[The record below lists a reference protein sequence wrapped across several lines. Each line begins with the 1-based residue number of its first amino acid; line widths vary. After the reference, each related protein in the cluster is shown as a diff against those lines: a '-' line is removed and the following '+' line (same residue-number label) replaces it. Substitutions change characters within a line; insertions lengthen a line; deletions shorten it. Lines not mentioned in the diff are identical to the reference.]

1 MEVKCPICKN
11 DFNSSNHIPRIL
23 INCGHTICSS
33 CLNTKLAENKSKQ
46 FTCPE
51 DNILYE
57 NIESIE
63 KFPINKSLIKIIES
77 KPKVNKT
84 KKNTNNSSNNN
95 KTNKSSNTIIRV
107 ETINPQKPKIDHNLF
122 STPANSDIRKTNS
135 NFKHFES
142 SKNYLQKS
150 SMLRMSLTKTQSFN
164 TNFCKEHA
172 RPLDVICIDEKI
184 KICNQCALNPKHFN
198 HQIVTDNDFMNQ
210 IDTLIDL
217 FQIIDGNSQNYNE
230 IDNLNTI
237 DILDKINKKIDT
249 LKNNIGKKVEEI
261 IININS
267 QKNTIV
273 NYLTKRKDEIN
284 SKYKSSID
292 IKMLLKQT
300 ETWMN
305 AVKNKLDILNE
316 ITDPNIECIKLI
328 DNDKKNNQTY
338 LINQG
343 KQLNDRFQFI
353 KQTESVIKDLVSF
366 EESGIKIDPNE
377 FIIAQIMYKKDNN
390 NNSSNTICNN
400 IFSIFENADLI
411 EKLQLKKFKFENAEP
426 PEINM
431 NNNSMIINNDVNQ
444 DENLIFSGNDKGEN
458 LEDILNIGEEQK
470 KTSFSNLKKSI
481 DKTKIND
488 KKTIIDDFLNTKN
501 EINYEQL
508 FSTTSSNFLTNDQNN
523 ENEIRKSSMD
533 KKHVT
538 IKEGNMKMPLRKSN
552 TRHMHNDSFVAPK
565 SSRNGHTLTHSK
577 MTSSHKILPKK
588 RSSQTP
594 EKDKVQLIK
603 NQIKSDVI
611 NFSRIEIGD
620 DGAGLL
626 INFLKDKNNA
636 KFKEIKF
643 VKSGLSDD
651 GAIALIESFQGLGL
665 KISTLNFSNNG
676 LTDKCGNCV
685 INLLK
690 NNVNGIL
697 KTLYLSNNNFSF
709 PMKEKIKSYAKT
721 VKGSGA
727 VKIFI

>member
-11 DFNSSNHIPRIL
+11 DYNSSKNIPRIL

-33 CLNTKLAENKSKQ
+33 CLNTKITENKSKQ

-63 KFPINKSLIKIIES
+63 KFPINKSLIKLIES
-77 KPKVNKT
+77 KPKVNKP
-84 KKNTNNSSNNN
+84 KKNTNNSNNNN
-95 KTNKSSNTIIRV
+95 KTNNNTNTINRV
-107 ETINPQKPKIDHNLF
+107 ETINSQKPKIDHNLF
-122 STPANSDIRKTNS
+122 STPANSNIRKTNS

-142 SKNYLQKS
+142 SSNYLKKS

-184 KICNQCALNPKHFN
+184 KICNQCALNPKHCN
-198 HQIVTDNDFMNQ
+198 HQIVTDDEFMNQ

-217 FQIIDGNSQNYNE
+217 FQIVDGNSQNYNE
-230 IDNLNTI
+230 IENINTM
-237 DILDKINKKIDT
+237 DILEKINKKIET

-267 QKNTIV
+267 QKNSII

-292 IKMLLKQT
+292 TKMLLKQT

-305 AVKNKLDILNE
+305 IVKDKLDILNE

-328 DNDKKNNQTY
+328 DNDKKKNQNF

-353 KQTESVIKDLVSF
+353 KQTESVIKDLVNF

-377 FIIAQIMYKKDNN
+377 FIIAQIMNKKDNN
-390 NNSSNTICNN
+390 NSPNTIVNN
-400 IFSIFENADLI
+400 IFSINENTELI

-426 PEINM
+426 PAINM

-444 DENLIFSGNDKGEN
+444 DENFIFSGNGKEEN
-458 LEDILNIGEEQK
+458 FEDILNIGEEQK
-470 KTSFSNLKKSI
+470 KKTSNLKKSNS
-481 DKTKIND
+481 KTND
-488 KKTIIDDFLNTKN
+488 KNNIFDNFLNTKN

-508 FSTTSSNFLTNDQNN
+508 FSSTSSNFLTNDINN
-523 ENEIRKSSMD
+523 ENEIRKNSME

-538 IKEGNMKMPLRKSN
+538 IKEGNVKVPLRKSN

-565 SSRNGHTLTHSK
+565 SSRNIQGHTLTHSK

-603 NQIKSDVI
+603 NQIKNDVI
-611 NFSRIEIGD
+611 NFSRIDIGD

-643 VKSGLSDD
+643 VKCGLTDD
-651 GAIALIESFQGLGL
+651 GVIALVESFQSLGL

-690 NNVNGIL
+690 NNVNGSL

-721 VKGSGA
+721 VKGNGA

>member
-11 DFNSSNHIPRIL
+11 DYNSSNNIPRIL

-33 CLNTKLAENKSKQ
+33 CLNTKITENKSKQ

-63 KFPINKSLIKIIES
+63 KFPINKSLIKLIES

-84 KKNTNNSSNNN
+84 KKNTNNPTNNNN
-95 KTNKSSNTIIRV
+95 KTNNKTNNSINRV
-107 ETINPQKPKIDHNLF
+107 ETINTQKPKIDHSLF
-122 STPANSDIRKTNS
+122 STPANSNIRKTNS

-142 SKNYLQKS
+142 SNYLKKS
-150 SMLRMSLTKTQSFN
+150 SMLRISLTKTQGFN

-184 KICNQCALNPKHFN
+184 KICNQCALEPRHCN
-198 HQIVTDNDFMNQ
+198 HQIVTDDEFMNQ
-210 IDTLIDL
+210 IDSLIDL
-217 FQIIDGNSQNYNE
+217 FQIIDENSQSYYE
-230 IDNLNTI
+230 IENINTTE
-237 DILDKINKKIDT
+237 ILDKINKKIDS

-292 IKMLLKQT
+292 TKMLLKQT

-316 ITDPNIECIKLI
+316 ITDPNRECIKLI

-377 FIIAQIMYKKDNN
+377 FIIAQIMNKKDN
-390 NNSSNTICNN
+390 NNSSNTIVNN
-400 IFSIFENADLI
+400 IFSIYENTELI

-426 PEINM
+426 PAINM

-444 DENLIFSGNDKGEN
+444 DENLIFSGN
-458 LEDILNIGEEQK
+458 EDILNIGEEQK
-470 KTSFSNLKKSI
+470 KKTNNLKKPNDTNSI
-481 DKTKIND
+481 FDN
-488 KKTIIDDFLNTKN
+488 FLNTKN
-501 EINYEQL
+501 EINYEHL
-508 FSTTSSNFLTNDQNN
+508 FSSPSSNFLSNDINN
-523 ENEIRKSSMD
+523 EEIGKNSME

-538 IKEGNMKMPLRKSN
+538 IKEGNVKVPLRKSN

-565 SSRNGHTLTHSK
+565 STRNIQGQHTLTHSK

-603 NQIKSDVI
+603 NQIKNDVI
-611 NFSRIEIGD
+611 NFSRRDIGD

-636 KFKEIKF
+636 KYKEIKF

-651 GAIALIESFQGLGL
+651 GVIALIESFQSFGL

-690 NNVNGIL
+690 NNVSGTL

-721 VKGSGA
+721 VKGNGA

>member
-11 DFNSSNHIPRIL
+11 DYNSSNNIPRIL

-33 CLNTKLAENKSKQ
+33 CLNTKITENKSKQ

-63 KFPINKSLIKIIES
+63 KFPINKSLIKLIES

-84 KKNTNNSSNNN
+84 KKNTNNPTNNNN
-95 KTNKSSNTIIRV
+95 KTNNKANSINRV
-107 ETINPQKPKIDHNLF
+107 ETINSQKPKIDHSLF
-122 STPANSDIRKTNS
+122 STTANSNIRKTNS

-142 SKNYLQKS
+142 SNYLKKS
-150 SMLRMSLTKTQSFN
+150 SMLRISLTKTQGFN

-184 KICNQCALNPKHFN
+184 KICNQCALEPRHCN
-198 HQIVTDNDFMNQ
+198 HQIVTDDEFMNQ
-210 IDTLIDL
+210 IDSLIDL
-217 FQIIDGNSQNYNE
+217 FQIIDENSQSYYE
-230 IDNLNTI
+230 IENINTT
-237 DILDKINKKIDT
+237 DILDKINKKIDS
-249 LKNNIGKKVEEI
+249 LKSNIGKKVEEI

-292 IKMLLKQT
+292 TKMLLKQT

-316 ITDPNIECIKLI
+316 ITDPNRECIKLI

-377 FIIAQIMYKKDNN
+377 FIIAQIMNKKDN
-390 NNSSNTICNN
+390 NNSSNTIVNN
-400 IFSIFENADLI
+400 IFSIYENTELI

-426 PEINM
+426 PAINM

-444 DENLIFSGNDKGEN
+444 DENLIFSGN
-458 LEDILNIGEEQK
+458 EDILNIGEEQK
-470 KTSFSNLKKSI
+470 KKTSNLKKPNDTNSI
-481 DKTKIND
+481 FDN
-488 KKTIIDDFLNTKN
+488 FLNTKN
-501 EINYEQL
+501 EINYEHL
-508 FSTTSSNFLTNDQNN
+508 FSSPSSNFLSNDINN
-523 ENEIRKSSMD
+523 EEIGKNSME

-538 IKEGNMKMPLRKSN
+538 IKEGNVKVPLRKSN

-565 SSRNGHTLTHSK
+565 STRNIQGQHTLTHSK

-603 NQIKSDVI
+603 NQIKNDVI
-611 NFSRIEIGD
+611 NFSRIDIGD

-636 KFKEIKF
+636 KYKEIKF

-651 GAIALIESFQGLGL
+651 GVIALIESFQSFGL

-690 NNVNGIL
+690 NNVSGTL

-721 VKGSGA
+721 VKGNGA

>member
-11 DFNSSNHIPRIL
+11 DYNSSNNIPRIL

-33 CLNTKLAENKSKQ
+33 CLNTKITENKSKQ

-63 KFPINKSLIKIIES
+63 KFPINKSLIKLIES

-84 KKNTNNSSNNN
+84 KKNTNNPTNNNN
-95 KTNKSSNTIIRV
+95 KTNNKANSINRV
-107 ETINPQKPKIDHNLF
+107 ETINSQKPKIDHSLF
-122 STPANSDIRKTNS
+122 STTANSNIRKTNS

-142 SKNYLQKS
+142 SNYLKKS
-150 SMLRMSLTKTQSFN
+150 SMLRISLTKTQGFN

-184 KICNQCALNPKHFN
+184 KICNQCALEPRHCN
-198 HQIVTDNDFMNQ
+198 HQIVTDDEFMNQ
-210 IDTLIDL
+210 IDSLIDL
-217 FQIIDGNSQNYNE
+217 FQIIDENSQSYYE
-230 IDNLNTI
+230 IENINTT
-237 DILDKINKKIDT
+237 DILDKINKKIDS
-249 LKNNIGKKVEEI
+249 LKSNIGKKVEEI

-292 IKMLLKQT
+292 TKMLLKQT

-316 ITDPNIECIKLI
+316 ITDPNRECIKLI

-377 FIIAQIMYKKDNN
+377 FIIAQIMNKKDN
-390 NNSSNTICNN
+390 NNSSNTIVNN
-400 IFSIFENADLI
+400 IFSINENTELI
-411 EKLQLKKFKFENAEP
+411 EKLKLKKFKFENAEP
-426 PEINM
+426 PAINM

-444 DENLIFSGNDKGEN
+444 DENLIFSGN
-458 LEDILNIGEEQK
+458 EDILNIGEEQK
-470 KTSFSNLKKSI
+470 KKTSNLKKPNDTNSI
-481 DKTKIND
+481 FDN
-488 KKTIIDDFLNTKN
+488 FLNTKN
-501 EINYEQL
+501 EINYEHL
-508 FSTTSSNFLTNDQNN
+508 FSSPSSNFLSNDINN
-523 ENEIRKSSMD
+523 EEIGKNSME

-538 IKEGNMKMPLRKSN
+538 IKEGNVKVPLRKSN

-565 SSRNGHTLTHSK
+565 STRNIQGQHTLTHSK

-603 NQIKSDVI
+603 NQIKNDVI
-611 NFSRIEIGD
+611 NFSRIDIGD

-636 KFKEIKF
+636 KYKEIKF

-651 GAIALIESFQGLGL
+651 GVIALIESFQSFGL

-690 NNVNGIL
+690 NNVSGTL

-721 VKGSGA
+721 VKGNGA

>member
-11 DFNSSNHIPRIL
+11 DYNSSNNIPRIL

-33 CLNTKLAENKSKQ
+33 CLNTKITENKSKQ

-63 KFPINKSLIKIIES
+63 KFPINKSLIKLIES

-84 KKNTNNSSNNN
+84 KKNTNNPTNNNN
-95 KTNKSSNTIIRV
+95 KTNNKTNSINRV
-107 ETINPQKPKIDHNLF
+107 ETINSQKPKIDHSLF
-122 STPANSDIRKTNS
+122 STPANSNIRKTNS

-142 SKNYLQKS
+142 SNYLKKS
-150 SMLRMSLTKTQSFN
+150 SMLRISLTKTQGFN

-184 KICNQCALNPKHFN
+184 KICNQCALDPRHCN
-198 HQIVTDNDFMNQ
+198 HQIVTDDEFMNQ
-210 IDTLIDL
+210 IDSLIDL
-217 FQIIDGNSQNYNE
+217 FQIIDENSQSYYE
-230 IDNLNTI
+230 IENINTT
-237 DILDKINKKIDT
+237 DILDKINKKIDS
-249 LKNNIGKKVEEI
+249 LKSNIGKKVEEI

-292 IKMLLKQT
+292 TKMLLKQT

-316 ITDPNIECIKLI
+316 ITDPNRECIKLI

-377 FIIAQIMYKKDNN
+377 FIIAQIMNKKDN
-390 NNSSNTICNN
+390 NNSSNTIVNN
-400 IFSIFENADLI
+400 IFSIYENTELI

-426 PEINM
+426 PAINM

-444 DENLIFSGNDKGEN
+444 DENLIFSGG
-458 LEDILNIGEEQK
+458 EDILNIGEEQK
-470 KTSFSNLKKSI
+470 KKTSNLKKPNDTNSI
-481 DKTKIND
+481 FDN
-488 KKTIIDDFLNTKN
+488 FLNTKN
-501 EINYEQL
+501 EINYEHL
-508 FSTTSSNFLTNDQNN
+508 FSSPSSNFLSNDINN
-523 ENEIRKSSMD
+523 EEIGKNSME

-538 IKEGNMKMPLRKSN
+538 IKEGNVKVPLRKSN
-552 TRHMHNDSFVAPK
+552 TKHMHNDSFVAPK
-565 SSRNGHTLTHSK
+565 STRNIQGQHTLTHSK

-603 NQIKSDVI
+603 NQIKNDVI

-651 GAIALIESFQGLGL
+651 GVIALIESFQGLGL

-690 NNVNGIL
+690 NNVSGTL

-721 VKGSGA
+721 VKGNGA

>member
-11 DFNSSNHIPRIL
+11 DYDSSHHTPRIL

-33 CLNTKLAENKSKQ
+33 CLNTKITSKQ

-51 DNILYE
+51 DNVLYE

-63 KFPINKSLIKIIES
+63 KFPINKSLIKLIES
-77 KPKVNKT
+77 KPKTTTTT
-84 KKNTNNSSNNN
+84 KKKPQTSN
-95 KTNKSSNTIIRV
+95 KTNNAKSTNNIININRV
-107 ETINPQKPKIDHNLF
+107 ETINAQKPKIDHNLF
-122 STPANSDIRKTNS
+122 SAQTNDIRKTNS
-135 NFKHFES
+135 NFKHTES
-142 SKNYLQKS
+142 SSRYLQKS
-150 SMLRMSLTKTQSFN
+150 SLLRMSLTKTQGFN

-172 RPLDVICIDEKI
+172 RPLDVICVDEKI

-198 HQIVTDNDFMNQ
+198 HQIVTDDEFMNQ

-217 FQIIDGNSQNYNE
+217 FQIVDANTQSYNE
-230 IDNLNTI
+230 IENINTI
-237 DILDKINKKIDT
+237 DILEKINKKIDT

-267 QKNTIV
+267 QKNNIV
-273 NYLTKRKDEIN
+273 NYLTKRKEEIN

-292 IKMLLKQT
+292 TKMFLKQT

-305 AVKNKLDILNE
+305 IVKNKLDILNE
-316 ITDPNIECIKLI
+316 ITDPTIECIKLI

-353 KQTESVIKDLVSF
+353 KQTENVIRDLVSF

-377 FIIAQIMYKKDNN
+377 FIIAQIMYKKDPTNN
-390 NNSSNTICNN
+390 NNNNIIGNN
-400 IFSIFENADLI
+400 IFSITENFDLI
-411 EKLQLKKFKFENAEP
+411 DKLKLKKFNFENAEP
-426 PEINM
+426 PAIM
-431 NNNSMIINNDVNQ
+431 NNNSMIINNDINQ
-444 DENLIFSGNDKGEN
+444 DENIIFYNKEEN
-458 LEDILNIGEEQK
+458 LEDILNIGIEQK
-470 KTSFSNLKKSI
+470 KSSNLKKN
-481 DKTKIND
+481 ND
-488 KKTIIDDFLNTKN
+488 KKTIIDDFLDTKK

-508 FSTTSSNFLTNDQNN
+508 FSSTSNFLTTAESDNKL
-523 ENEIRKSSMD
+523 NEIRKSSMD

-538 IKEGNMKMPLRKSN
+538 IKEGSVKVPPKKSN

-565 SSRNGHTLTHSK
+565 SSRNNMQGGHTLTHNK

-611 NFSRIEIGD
+611 NFSRVEIGD

-626 INFLKDKNNA
+626 INFLKDKSNA

-651 GAIALIESFQGLGL
+651 GVIALIESFQGLGL

-685 INLLK
+685 VNLLK
-690 NNVNGIL
+690 NNVNGTL

>member
-11 DFNSSNHIPRIL
+11 DYNSSNNIPRIL

-33 CLNTKLAENKSKQ
+33 CLNTKITENKSKQ

-63 KFPINKSLIKIIES
+63 KFPINKSLIKLIES

-84 KKNTNNSSNNN
+84 KKNTNNPTNNNN
-95 KTNKSSNTIIRV
+95 KTNNKANSINRV
-107 ETINPQKPKIDHNLF
+107 ETINSQKPKIDHSLF
-122 STPANSDIRKTNS
+122 STTANSNIRKTNS

-142 SKNYLQKS
+142 SNYLKKS
-150 SMLRMSLTKTQSFN
+150 SMLRISLTKTQGFN

-184 KICNQCALNPKHFN
+184 KICNQCALEPRHCN
-198 HQIVTDNDFMNQ
+198 HQIVTDDEFMNQ
-210 IDTLIDL
+210 IDSLIDL
-217 FQIIDGNSQNYNE
+217 FQIIDENSQSYYE
-230 IDNLNTI
+230 IENINTT
-237 DILDKINKKIDT
+237 DILDKINKKIDS
-249 LKNNIGKKVEEI
+249 LKSNIGKKVEEI

-292 IKMLLKQT
+292 TKMLLKQT

-316 ITDPNIECIKLI
+316 ITDPNRECIKLI

-377 FIIAQIMYKKDNN
+377 FIIAQIMNKKDN
-390 NNSSNTICNN
+390 NNSSNTIVNN
-400 IFSIFENADLI
+400 IFSIYENTELI
-411 EKLQLKKFKFENAEP
+411 EKLKLKKFKFENAEP
-426 PEINM
+426 PAINM

-444 DENLIFSGNDKGEN
+444 DENLIFSGN
-458 LEDILNIGEEQK
+458 EDILNIGEEQK
-470 KTSFSNLKKSI
+470 KKTSNLKKPNDTNSI
-481 DKTKIND
+481 FDN
-488 KKTIIDDFLNTKN
+488 FLNTKN
-501 EINYEQL
+501 EINYEHL
-508 FSTTSSNFLTNDQNN
+508 FSSPSSNFLSNDINN
-523 ENEIRKSSMD
+523 EEIGKNSME

-538 IKEGNMKMPLRKSN
+538 IKEGNVKVPLRKSN

-565 SSRNGHTLTHSK
+565 STRNIQGQHTLTHSK

-603 NQIKSDVI
+603 NQIKNDVI

-651 GAIALIESFQGLGL
+651 GVIALIESFQGLGL

-690 NNVNGIL
+690 NNVSGTL

-721 VKGSGA
+721 VKGNGA

>member
-11 DFNSSNHIPRIL
+11 DYNSSNNIPRIL

-33 CLNTKLAENKSKQ
+33 CLNTKITENKSKQ

-63 KFPINKSLIKIIES
+63 KFPINKSLIKLIES

-84 KKNTNNSSNNN
+84 KKNTNNPTNNNN
-95 KTNKSSNTIIRV
+95 KTNNKTNNSINRV
-107 ETINPQKPKIDHNLF
+107 ETINTQKPKIDHSLF
-122 STPANSDIRKTNS
+122 STPANSNIRKTNS

-142 SKNYLQKS
+142 SNYLKKS
-150 SMLRMSLTKTQSFN
+150 SMLRISLTKTQGFN

-184 KICNQCALNPKHFN
+184 KICNQCALEPRHCN
-198 HQIVTDNDFMNQ
+198 HQIVTDDEFMNQ
-210 IDTLIDL
+210 IDSLIDL
-217 FQIIDGNSQNYNE
+217 FQIIDENSQSYYE
-230 IDNLNTI
+230 IENINTTE
-237 DILDKINKKIDT
+237 ILDKINKKIDS

-292 IKMLLKQT
+292 TKMLLKQT

-316 ITDPNIECIKLI
+316 ITDPNRECIKLI

-377 FIIAQIMYKKDNN
+377 FIIAQIMNKKDN
-390 NNSSNTICNN
+390 NNSSNTIVNN
-400 IFSIFENADLI
+400 IFSIYENTELI

-426 PEINM
+426 PAINM

-444 DENLIFSGNDKGEN
+444 DENLIFSGN
-458 LEDILNIGEEQK
+458 EDILNIGEEQK
-470 KTSFSNLKKSI
+470 KKTSNLKKPNDTNSI
-481 DKTKIND
+481 FDN
-488 KKTIIDDFLNTKN
+488 FLNTKN
-501 EINYEQL
+501 EINYEHL
-508 FSTTSSNFLTNDQNN
+508 FSSPSSNFLSNDINN
-523 ENEIRKSSMD
+523 EEIGKNSME

-538 IKEGNMKMPLRKSN
+538 IKEGNVKVPLRKSN

-565 SSRNGHTLTHSK
+565 STRNIQGQHTLTHSK

-603 NQIKSDVI
+603 NQIKNDVI
-611 NFSRIEIGD
+611 NFSRRDIGD

-636 KFKEIKF
+636 KYKEIKF

-651 GAIALIESFQGLGL
+651 GVIALIESFQSFGL

-690 NNVNGIL
+690 NNVSGTL

-721 VKGSGA
+721 VKGNGA

>member
-11 DFNSSNHIPRIL
+11 DYNSSNNIPRIL

-33 CLNTKLAENKSKQ
+33 CLNTKITENKSKQ

-63 KFPINKSLIKIIES
+63 KFPINKSLIKLIES

-84 KKNTNNSSNNN
+84 KKNTNNPTNNNN
-95 KTNKSSNTIIRV
+95 KTNNKANSINRV
-107 ETINPQKPKIDHNLF
+107 ETINSQKPKIDHSLF
-122 STPANSDIRKTNS
+122 STTANSNIRKTNS

-142 SKNYLQKS
+142 SNYLKKS
-150 SMLRMSLTKTQSFN
+150 SMLRISLTKTQGFN

-184 KICNQCALNPKHFN
+184 KICNQCALEPRHCN
-198 HQIVTDNDFMNQ
+198 HQIVTDDEFMNQ
-210 IDTLIDL
+210 IDSLIDL
-217 FQIIDGNSQNYNE
+217 FQIIDENSQSYYE
-230 IDNLNTI
+230 IENINTT
-237 DILDKINKKIDT
+237 DILDKINKKIDS
-249 LKNNIGKKVEEI
+249 LKSNIGKKVEEI

-292 IKMLLKQT
+292 TKMLLKQT

-377 FIIAQIMYKKDNN
+377 FIIAQIMNKKDN
-390 NNSSNTICNN
+390 NNSSNTIVNN
-400 IFSIFENADLI
+400 IFSINENTELI
-411 EKLQLKKFKFENAEP
+411 EKLKLKKFKFENAEP
-426 PEINM
+426 PAINM

-444 DENLIFSGNDKGEN
+444 DENLIFSGN
-458 LEDILNIGEEQK
+458 EDILNIGEEQK
-470 KTSFSNLKKSI
+470 KKTSNLKKPNDTNSI
-481 DKTKIND
+481 FDN
-488 KKTIIDDFLNTKN
+488 FLNTKN
-501 EINYEQL
+501 EINYEHL
-508 FSTTSSNFLTNDQNN
+508 FSSPSSNFLSNDINN
-523 ENEIRKSSMD
+523 EEIGKNSME

-538 IKEGNMKMPLRKSN
+538 IKEGNVKVPLRKSN

-565 SSRNGHTLTHSK
+565 STRNIQGQHTLTHSK

-603 NQIKSDVI
+603 NQIKNDVI
-611 NFSRIEIGD
+611 NFSRIDIGD

-636 KFKEIKF
+636 KYKEIKF

-651 GAIALIESFQGLGL
+651 GVIALIESFQSFGL

-690 NNVNGIL
+690 NNVSGTL

-721 VKGSGA
+721 VKGNGA

>member
-11 DFNSSNHIPRIL
+11 DYNSSNNIPRIL

-33 CLNTKLAENKSKQ
+33 CLNTKITENKSKQ

-63 KFPINKSLIKIIES
+63 KFPINKSLIKLIES

-84 KKNTNNSSNNN
+84 KKNTNNPTNNNN
-95 KTNKSSNTIIRV
+95 KTNNKANSINRV
-107 ETINPQKPKIDHNLF
+107 ETINSQKPKIDHSLF
-122 STPANSDIRKTNS
+122 STTANSNIRKTNS

-142 SKNYLQKS
+142 SNYLKKS
-150 SMLRMSLTKTQSFN
+150 SMLRISLTKTQGFN

-184 KICNQCALNPKHFN
+184 KICNQCALEPRHCN
-198 HQIVTDNDFMNQ
+198 HQIVTDDEFMNQ
-210 IDTLIDL
+210 IDSLIDL
-217 FQIIDGNSQNYNE
+217 FQIIDENSQSYYE
-230 IDNLNTI
+230 IENINTT
-237 DILDKINKKIDT
+237 DILDKINKKIDS
-249 LKNNIGKKVEEI
+249 LKSNIGKKVEEI

-292 IKMLLKQT
+292 TKMLLKQT

-426 PEINM
+426 PAINM

-444 DENLIFSGNDKGEN
+444 DENLIFSGN
-458 LEDILNIGEEQK
+458 EDILNIGEEQK
-470 KTSFSNLKKSI
+470 KKTSNLKKPNDTNSI
-481 DKTKIND
+481 FDN
-488 KKTIIDDFLNTKN
+488 FLNTKN
-501 EINYEQL
+501 EINYEHL
-508 FSTTSSNFLTNDQNN
+508 FSSPSSNFLSNDINN
-523 ENEIRKSSMD
+523 EEIGKNSME

-538 IKEGNMKMPLRKSN
+538 IKEGNVKVPLRKSN

-565 SSRNGHTLTHSK
+565 STRNIQGQHTLTHSK

-603 NQIKSDVI
+603 NQIKNDVI

-651 GAIALIESFQGLGL
+651 GVIALIESFQGLGL

-690 NNVNGIL
+690 NNVSGTL

-721 VKGSGA
+721 VKGNGA

>member
-11 DFNSSNHIPRIL
+11 DYNSSNNIPRIL

-33 CLNTKLAENKSKQ
+33 CLNTKITENKSKQ

-63 KFPINKSLIKIIES
+63 KFPINKSLIKLIES

-84 KKNTNNSSNNN
+84 KKNTNNPTNNNN
-95 KTNKSSNTIIRV
+95 KTNNKTNNSINRV
-107 ETINPQKPKIDHNLF
+107 ETINTQKPKIDHSLF
-122 STPANSDIRKTNS
+122 STPANSNIRKTNS

-142 SKNYLQKS
+142 SNYLKKS
-150 SMLRMSLTKTQSFN
+150 SMLRISLTKTQGFN

-184 KICNQCALNPKHFN
+184 KICNQCALEPRHCN
-198 HQIVTDNDFMNQ
+198 HQIVTDDEFMNQ
-210 IDTLIDL
+210 IDSLIDL
-217 FQIIDGNSQNYNE
+217 FQIIDENSQSYYE
-230 IDNLNTI
+230 IENINTT
-237 DILDKINKKIDT
+237 DILDKINKKIDS
-249 LKNNIGKKVEEI
+249 LKSNIGKKVEEI

-292 IKMLLKQT
+292 TKMLLKQT

-316 ITDPNIECIKLI
+316 ITDPNRECIKLI

-377 FIIAQIMYKKDNN
+377 FIIAQIMNKKDN
-390 NNSSNTICNN
+390 NNSSNTIVNN
-400 IFSIFENADLI
+400 IFSINENTELI
-411 EKLQLKKFKFENAEP
+411 EKLKLKKFKFENAEP
-426 PEINM
+426 PAINM

-444 DENLIFSGNDKGEN
+444 DENLIFSGN
-458 LEDILNIGEEQK
+458 EDILNIGEEQK
-470 KTSFSNLKKSI
+470 KKTSNLKKPNDTNSI
-481 DKTKIND
+481 FDN
-488 KKTIIDDFLNTKN
+488 FLNTKN
-501 EINYEQL
+501 EINYEHL
-508 FSTTSSNFLTNDQNN
+508 FSSPSSNFLSNDINN
-523 ENEIRKSSMD
+523 EEIGKNSME

-538 IKEGNMKMPLRKSN
+538 IKEGNVKVPLRKSN

-565 SSRNGHTLTHSK
+565 STRNIQGQHTLTHSK

-603 NQIKSDVI
+603 NQIKNDVI
-611 NFSRIEIGD
+611 NFSRIDIGD

-636 KFKEIKF
+636 KYKEIKF

-651 GAIALIESFQGLGL
+651 GVIALIESFQSFGL

-690 NNVNGIL
+690 NNVSGTL

-721 VKGSGA
+721 VKGNGA

>member
-11 DFNSSNHIPRIL
+11 DYNSSNNIPRIL

-33 CLNTKLAENKSKQ
+33 CLNTKITENKSKQ

-63 KFPINKSLIKIIES
+63 KFPINKSLIKLIES

-84 KKNTNNSSNNN
+84 KKNTNNPTNNNN
-95 KTNKSSNTIIRV
+95 KTNNKANSINRV
-107 ETINPQKPKIDHNLF
+107 ETINSQKPKIDHSLF
-122 STPANSDIRKTNS
+122 STTANSNIRKTNS

-142 SKNYLQKS
+142 SNYLKKS
-150 SMLRMSLTKTQSFN
+150 SMLRISLTKTQGFN

-184 KICNQCALNPKHFN
+184 KICNQCALEPRHCN
-198 HQIVTDNDFMNQ
+198 HQIVTDDEFMNQ
-210 IDTLIDL
+210 IDSLIDL
-217 FQIIDGNSQNYNE
+217 FQIIDENSQSYYE
-230 IDNLNTI
+230 IENINTT
-237 DILDKINKKIDT
+237 DILDKINKKIDS
-249 LKNNIGKKVEEI
+249 LKSNIGKKVEEI

-292 IKMLLKQT
+292 TKMLLKQT

-316 ITDPNIECIKLI
+316 ITDPNRECIKLI

-377 FIIAQIMYKKDNN
+377 FIIAQIMNKKDN
-390 NNSSNTICNN
+390 NNSSNTIVNN
-400 IFSIFENADLI
+400 IFSINENTELI

-426 PEINM
+426 PAINM

-444 DENLIFSGNDKGEN
+444 DENLIFSGN
-458 LEDILNIGEEQK
+458 EDILNIGEEQK
-470 KTSFSNLKKSI
+470 KKTSNLKKPNDTNSI
-481 DKTKIND
+481 FDN
-488 KKTIIDDFLNTKN
+488 FLNTKN
-501 EINYEQL
+501 EINYEHL
-508 FSTTSSNFLTNDQNN
+508 FSSPSSNFLSNDINN
-523 ENEIRKSSMD
+523 EEIGKNSME

-538 IKEGNMKMPLRKSN
+538 IKEGNVKVPLRKSN

-565 SSRNGHTLTHSK
+565 STRNIQGQHTLTHSK

-603 NQIKSDVI
+603 NQIKNDVI
-611 NFSRIEIGD
+611 NFSRIDIGD

-636 KFKEIKF
+636 KYKEIKF

-651 GAIALIESFQGLGL
+651 GVIALIESFQSFGL

-690 NNVNGIL
+690 NNVSGTL

-721 VKGSGA
+721 VKGNGA

>member
-11 DFNSSNHIPRIL
+11 DYNSSNNIPRIL

-33 CLNTKLAENKSKQ
+33 CLNTKITENKSKQ

-63 KFPINKSLIKIIES
+63 KFPINKSLIKLIES

-84 KKNTNNSSNNN
+84 KKNTNNPTNNNN
-95 KTNKSSNTIIRV
+95 KTNNKTNSINRV
-107 ETINPQKPKIDHNLF
+107 ETINSQKPKIDHSLF
-122 STPANSDIRKTNS
+122 STPANSNIRKTNS

-142 SKNYLQKS
+142 SNYLKKS
-150 SMLRMSLTKTQSFN
+150 SMLRISLTKTQGFN

-184 KICNQCALNPKHFN
+184 KICNQCALDPRHCN
-198 HQIVTDNDFMNQ
+198 HQIVTDDEFMNQ
-210 IDTLIDL
+210 IDSLIDL
-217 FQIIDGNSQNYNE
+217 FQIIDENSQSYYE
-230 IDNLNTI
+230 IENINTT
-237 DILDKINKKIDT
+237 DILDKINKKIDS
-249 LKNNIGKKVEEI
+249 LKSNIGKKVEEI

-292 IKMLLKQT
+292 TKMLLKQT

-377 FIIAQIMYKKDNN
+377 FIIAQIMNKKDN
-390 NNSSNTICNN
+390 NNSSNTIVNN
-400 IFSIFENADLI
+400 IFSIYENTELI

-426 PEINM
+426 PAINM

-444 DENLIFSGNDKGEN
+444 DENLIFSGG
-458 LEDILNIGEEQK
+458 EDILNIGEEQK
-470 KTSFSNLKKSI
+470 KKTSNLKKPNDTNSI
-481 DKTKIND
+481 FDN
-488 KKTIIDDFLNTKN
+488 FLNTKN
-501 EINYEQL
+501 EINYEHL
-508 FSTTSSNFLTNDQNN
+508 FSSPSSNFLSNDINN
-523 ENEIRKSSMD
+523 EEIGKNSME

-538 IKEGNMKMPLRKSN
+538 IKEGNVKVPLRKSN
-552 TRHMHNDSFVAPK
+552 TKHMHNDSFVAPK
-565 SSRNGHTLTHSK
+565 STRNIQGQHTLTHSK

-603 NQIKSDVI
+603 NQIKNDVI
-611 NFSRIEIGD
+611 NFSRIDIGD

-636 KFKEIKF
+636 KYKEIKF

-651 GAIALIESFQGLGL
+651 GVIALIESFQSLGL

-690 NNVNGIL
+690 NNVSGTL

-721 VKGSGA
+721 VKGNGA

>member
-11 DFNSSNHIPRIL
+11 DYNSSNNIPRIL

-33 CLNTKLAENKSKQ
+33 CLNTKITENKSKQ

-63 KFPINKSLIKIIES
+63 KFPINKSLIKLIES

-84 KKNTNNSSNNN
+84 KKNTNNPTNNNN
-95 KTNKSSNTIIRV
+95 KTNNKTNSINRV
-107 ETINPQKPKIDHNLF
+107 ETINSQKPKIDHSLF
-122 STPANSDIRKTNS
+122 STPANSNIRKTNS

-142 SKNYLQKS
+142 SNYLKKS
-150 SMLRMSLTKTQSFN
+150 SMLRISLTKTQGFN

-184 KICNQCALNPKHFN
+184 KICNQCALDPRHCN
-198 HQIVTDNDFMNQ
+198 HQIVTDDEFMNQ
-210 IDTLIDL
+210 IDSLIDL
-217 FQIIDGNSQNYNE
+217 FQIIDENSQSYYE
-230 IDNLNTI
+230 IENINTTE
-237 DILDKINKKIDT
+237 ILDKINKKIDS

-292 IKMLLKQT
+292 TKMLLKQT

-316 ITDPNIECIKLI
+316 ITDPNRECIKLI

-400 IFSIFENADLI
+400 IFSISENVDLI

-426 PEINM
+426 PAINM

-444 DENLIFSGNDKGEN
+444 DENLIFSGG
-458 LEDILNIGEEQK
+458 EDILNIGEEQK
-470 KTSFSNLKKSI
+470 KKTSNLKKPNDTNSI
-481 DKTKIND
+481 FDN
-488 KKTIIDDFLNTKN
+488 FLNTKN
-501 EINYEQL
+501 EINYEHL
-508 FSTTSSNFLTNDQNN
+508 FSSPSSNFLSNDINN
-523 ENEIRKSSMD
+523 EEIGKNSME

-538 IKEGNMKMPLRKSN
+538 IKEGNVKVPLRKSN
-552 TRHMHNDSFVAPK
+552 TKHMHNDSFVAPK
-565 SSRNGHTLTHSK
+565 STRNIQGQHTLTHSK

-603 NQIKSDVI
+603 NQIKNDVI
-611 NFSRIEIGD
+611 NFSRIDIGD

-636 KFKEIKF
+636 KYKEIKF

-651 GAIALIESFQGLGL
+651 GVIALIESFQSLGL

-690 NNVNGIL
+690 NNVSGTL

-721 VKGSGA
+721 VKGNGA